1 MTLSELSV
9 EYGKSAELI
18 AQRLRILRETERHCT
33 DEAARQLLHRRILDL
48 RPRQQ
53 QLLHMFYYD
62 GKSVSAIARELSV
75 NKSTVTRTLQRAQD
89 RLRKSLRYA
98 M

>member
-1 MTLSELSV
+1 MMKNTAYDLMDLGSLQRWQKTLGGDNRERLDRLARYLPVAIAEEL
-9 EYGKSAELI
+9 
-18 AQRLRILRETERHCT
+18 T
-33 DEAARQLLHRRILDL
+33 
-48 RPRQQ
+48 PRQQ